1 MHSTVK
7 LLLLLLNYCNYCYC
21 YSPLTSFPYPSV
33 LLLPHLTCHFYLNF
47 QVLLLCLLE
56 HHSMINK
63 FSYYPPTH
71 LWLSTDIPGFP
82 MRMELPL
89 QPFQV
94 KVIFTNKLHVL
105 QSQEVRWTSSSSHTT
120 TSRQSLLHPQVK
132 KKKDEQKK
140 PCFFFLWVSIW
151 LHPNSLF
158 PVLYS
163 FIEDLASRS
172 QPFLSTLVL
181 LLNTARKKSHS
192 WIIDT
197 TLNS

>member
-132 KKKDEQKK
+132 KKKRRTKK
-140 PCFFFLWVSIW
+140 PMLLLPLSFHLITPQLPLSC
-151 LHPNSLF
+151 P
-158 PVLYS
+158 P